1 MRCPKCGSEDLI
13 IYHLT
18 DEIYLECQT
27 CGYTSSMKNKD
38 RLPNVKIYARLEYVS
53 MDAEGNIVIGLSKRS
68 SRETTIK
75 LLRPYEGK
83 EVYVFVAE
91 GKWAVNNKHS
101 KSQEE

>member
-18 DEIYLECQT
+18 DEIYLECQN
-27 CGYTSSMKNKD
+27 CGYTTSIKNRAK
-38 RLPNVKIYARLEYVS
+38 LSNVKIYAKLEYVS

-91 GKWAVNNKHS
+91 GKWANNNS
-101 KSQEE
+101 RSQEE